1 MTDGNFNLFYKVTS
15 IKILRTFNLEI
26 NRINK
31 TVDKNKN
38 KNTQLCHFKHI
49 PVFQLNH
56 IFNHFQELY
65 TNFQQVCYFPQD
77 MFWSSFLSSRIF
89 LLIVVKYVFQSSILY
104 IHEKQID
111 CDFNANSIFIQSDN
125 FIKLLLSLTVE
136 FILMLM

>member
-38 KNTQLCHFKHI
+38 KNTQLCHFEHI

-65 TNFQQVCYFPQD
+65 TNFQPSVLLFSRHALIFFSLQQYCFINCGKIC
-77 MFWSSFLSSRIF
+77 LSEQ
-89 LLIVVKYVFQSSILY
+89 Y
-104 IHEKQID
+104 
-111 CDFNANSIFIQSDN
+111 
-125 FIKLLLSLTVE
+125 SL
-136 FILMLM
+136 